1 MLYEEKI
8 KQIHQLIDEGK
19 FSIETHAQED
29 IIKQNYN
36 WSIDFIKKCLKEGKL
51 YTGKELYPGD
61 SKRKERYY
69 CIHKQS
75 FISINLVLICF
86 LIKDGIVI
94 IHMQPLNRS
103 SREGRIYFKQ

>member
-1 MLYEEKI
+1 MVEQQKI
-8 KQIHQLIDEGK
+8 QEIHKLIDEGK

-51 YTGKELYPGD
+51 YTGKELYPED
-61 SKRKERYY
+61 ARRHKRYY

-86 LIKDGIVI
+86 LIKEGIVI

-103 SREGRIYFKQ
+103 SREGKTYFK